1 MTENYKLIADLAK
14 KDVTTLEEKGK
25 TYGGSWK
32 KRGGIGAF
40 MMLARKWD
48 RIETICKEHN
58 YDIFQALSENTG
70 GIADDIEDLRCYLLL
85 TQAHVESEVR
95 SIVNAKPN
103 PPWKNPLRNQPSHCQ
118 TCGSPGN
125 HAGMGCPR
133 ALGLKP
139 VAEED
144 GMLRAKHG
152 PTDEG
157 GPTTGYVD
165 QDHDPYSRK

>member
-1 MTENYKLIADLAK
+1 MTENYKLIGDLAK

-95 SIVNAKPN
+95 SIAPDKDAVGTKLLQPR
-103 PPWKNPLRNQPSHCQ
+103 KDPLRIRPSHCQ
-118 TCGSPGN
+118 ICGSPGN
-125 HAGMGCPR
+125 HAGLGCPR
-133 ALGLKP
+133 ALGMKP
-139 VAEED
+139 VTEVN
-144 GMLRAKHG
+144 
-152 PTDEG
+152 EG